1 MNISDAAYAVAHD
14 YRGGTDS
21 LAPRIGLSGA
31 MLRNKVNPN
40 NDTHK
45 LTLVEAVRMTDAADD
60 ERILSAWASQRNS
73 VLVRLPEP
81 TEQPDNEEL
90 LNLFMRLTAEF
101 GALAQRHQEAT
112 EDGEVDDQEKTD
124 LKRLGNQIHQT
135 VQQIQSLT
143 EAIYCRP
150 ATESGI
156 APQRAASVRAV

>member
-21 LAPRIGLSGA
+21 LAPRIGMSGA

-60 ERILSAWASQRNS
+60 ERILHAWASSRNS

-90 LNLFMRLTAEF
+90 LSLFMRLTTEF
-101 GALAQRHQEAT
+101 GALAQRHQEVT
-112 EDGEVDDQEKTD
+112 EDGEVDDREKAD

-150 ATESGI
+150 ESESG
-156 APQRAASVRAV
+156 ATPQRATSVRAV